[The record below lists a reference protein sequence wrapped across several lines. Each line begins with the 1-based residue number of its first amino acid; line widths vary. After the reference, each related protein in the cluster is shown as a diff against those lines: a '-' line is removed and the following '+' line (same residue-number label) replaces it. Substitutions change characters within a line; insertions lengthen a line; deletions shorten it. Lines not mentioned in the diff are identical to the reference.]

1 MKSISHIALVLC
13 VFLVIASVDAIP
25 DPPAVAPHSVDVK
38 VSCLRDFAGSF
49 RDEPLTRDLA
59 SNSHKNSPIHRL
71 SPAIENEPKRS
82 SDWIAL
88 AGYAADSSPPIS

>member
-1 MKSISHIALVLC
+1 MKPISHIALVLC

-49 RDEPLTRDLA
+49 REEPLTGDLA
-59 SNSHKNSPIHRL
+59 STSQHSPIHRL

-82 SDWIAL
+82 NDWIAL
-88 AGYAADSSPPIS
+88 AGYAADSSPPTL

>member
-1 MKSISHIALVLC
+1 MKSIWHIALLLC

-49 RDEPLTRDLA
+49 REEPLTGDLA
-59 SNSHKNSPIHRL
+59 SNLQHSPIHR
-71 SPAIENEPKRS
+71 PTPVDEAEPMRS

-88 AGYAADSSPPIS
+88 AGYAADSSPPAL

>member
-1 MKSISHIALVLC
+1 MNSISHIALVLC

-49 RDEPLTRDLA
+49 REEPLTGDLT
-59 SNSHKNSPIHRL
+59 SNSHHSPIHRL
-71 SPAIENEPKRS
+71 SPATENAPKRS
-82 SDWIAL
+82 NDWIAL
-88 AGYAADSSPPIS
+88 AAYAADSSPPTL

>member
-1 MKSISHIALVLC
+1 MKSVSHIALVLC

-49 RDEPLTRDLA
+49 REEPLTGDLA
-59 SNSHKNSPIHRL
+59 STSHHAPIHRL
-71 SPAIENEPKRS
+71 TPVDETEPTRS

-88 AGYAADSSPPIS
+88 AGYAADSSPPAV